1 MEAQAYVGSGTAK
14 QTASCHNSAFGEA
27 AVQHCVELARPG
39 RRGHLV
45 DGPSMVGMEASAAG
59 MTSFDPTHGPAD
71 NQRVEPR
78 KRVLKGAKLV
88 FNGGGVIDCTVLDI
102 SAKGAL
108 VLLPAPMPLP
118 EQVALHLS
126 GGVVYHARRR
136 WARGQDVGFEF
147 EENPSL
153 SAVASAKALPFYEAL
168 RDVSPDQILAKLQAE
183 RWFDDPVLSDLA
195 QELGAAHAALV
206 AALRQ
211 RVTQGQAAASSAG
224 G

>member
-1 MEAQAYVGSGTAK
+1 MAGRKE
-14 QTASCHNSAFGEA
+14 SAT
-27 AVQHCVELARPG
+27 
-39 RRGHLV
+39 
-45 DGPSMVGMEASAAG
+45 GMA
-59 MTSFDPTHGPAD
+59 SFDPTQGPAD
-71 NQRVEPR
+71 NQRTEPR

-88 FNGGGVIDCTVLDI
+88 FTDGGVIDCVVLDI

-136 WARGQDVGFEF
+136 WGRGQDVGFAF
-147 EENPSL
+147 EDGPAL
-153 SAVASAKALPFYEAL
+153 SAVAAARALPFYEAL
-168 RDVSPDQILAKLQAE
+168 RGVSPDQVLAGLQAE

-211 RVTQGQAAASSAG
+211 RVAQGQDTASTTGS
-224 G
+224 

>member
-1 MEAQAYVGSGTAK
+1 M
-14 QTASCHNSAFGEA
+14 ASTKG
-27 AVQHCVELARPG
+27 
-39 RRGHLV
+39 
-45 DGPSMVGMEASAAG
+45 SAAG
-59 MTSFDPTHGPAD
+59 MASFDPTHDPAD

-88 FNGGGVIDCTVLDI
+88 FNGGVIDCTVLDI

-126 GGVVYHARRR
+126 GGVIYHARRR

-147 EENPSL
+147 EEGPSL
-153 SAVASAKALPFYEAL
+153 STVAAARALPFYEAL
-168 RDVSPDQILAKLQAE
+168 RGVSPDQILARLQAE

-206 AALRQ
+206 VALRQ
-211 RVTQGQAAASSAG
+211 RVTQGQAAASTTTKG
-224 G
+224 

>member
-1 MEAQAYVGSGTAK
+1 MVFWRNGPAMAGIKA
-14 QTASCHNSAFGEA
+14 N
-27 AVQHCVELARPG
+27 AV
-39 RRGHLV
+39 
-45 DGPSMVGMEASAAG
+45 SMA
-59 MTSFDPTHGPAD
+59 SFDPTHDPAD

-88 FNGGGVIDCTVLDI
+88 FNGGVIDCTVLDI

-126 GGVVYHARRR
+126 GGVIYNARRR
-136 WARGQDVGFEF
+136 WGRGQDVGFEF
-147 EENPSL
+147 EEGPSL
-153 SAVASAKALPFYEAL
+153 SAVAAARALPFYEAL
-168 RDVSPDQILAKLQAE
+168 RDISPDQILAKLQAE

-195 QELGAAHAALV
+195 QELGATHAALV

-211 RVTQGQAAASSAG
+211 RATQGAAAASSTG